1 MQTHSSPSQGHDHKA
16 KRTNRWIVGA
26 LASVA
31 GFVVSQVVTLFMFYR
46 TLDTTRQVEMVHLA
60 RDLAQ
65 EFYVS
70 EENKAVYRPIRTA
83 IESCEKLY
91 RSNGGAFGHDDINT
105 YLGFF
110 DDLGFYW
117 KKGAID
123 LDIIDQEFG
132 AYIIEAYEYPELREY
147 IKKLEQN
154 AKQRLAFAGFE
165 KLTQQLEKNPERR
178 DLAAS
183 WHAGNACLKT
193 APTAK

>member
-1 MQTHSSPSQGHDHKA
+1 MQTHSNPSQGREPKA
-16 KRTNRWIVGA
+16 KRTDRWLVGA
-26 LASVA
+26 LGSVA
-31 GFVVSQVVTLFMFYR
+31 GFVASQLVTLFVFHQ

-70 EENKAVYRPIRTA
+70 EENKAVYRPLRTA
-83 IESCEKLY
+83 IESCEKIY
-91 RSNGGAFGHDDINT
+91 RSNGGAFGHDNINT

-147 IKKLEQN
+147 IRKLEQN
-154 AKQRLAFAGFE
+154 AKQKLAFATFE
-165 KLTQQLEKNPERR
+165 KLAQELEKNPDRQ
-178 DLAAS
+178 DLASS
-183 WHAGNACLKT
+183 WRAGSACQEA
-193 APTAK
+193 APAGK